1 MKIFRLALILTLMLF
16 FREASGAYLHMRNGL
31 HSQHPPGL
39 YISLGFS
46 MD

>member
-16 FREASGAYLHMRNGL
+16 FREAVPLILHMRNGL
-31 HSQHPPGL
+31 HYQHPPGL

-46 MD
+46 MV